1 MKLLE
6 LVALAAVANTEN
18 NKDKGLLVIIL
29 MVKLNQSILETCMD
43 TKKWKN
49 FDSKTGKEMGLD
61 M

>member
-29 MVKLNQSILETCMD
+29 MVKLNDQ
-43 TKKWKN
+43 
-49 FDSKTGKEMGLD
+49 F
-61 M
+61 